1 MTINELDKEL
11 AKAMENFADMVKT
24 NYEEYSEKPATH
36 GDICEL
42 SRQTFYALGD
52 MKDAIIKYL
61 ESN

>member
-11 AKAMENFADMVKT
+11 AKAIDNYADMVKAY
-24 NYEEYSEKPATH
+24 YEEYSEKPATH

-42 SRQTFYALGD
+42 SRQTFYAFGD